1 MMKKI
6 LILLIFLTGFLG
18 INKITMAQIDETT
31 NLCTKYLVPP
41 YISDGQ
47 QYKALLNEDEIAE
60 FHITFFGGS
69 VYRIIAASG
78 TTEGN
83 VIFRIYDKERNL
95 LFSNADYDNSIY
107 WDFKF
112 TSTIDCIIEAQ
123 LDNDNLQSGYLL
135 MLIGFKQ
142 NN

>member
-1 MMKKI
+1 MRK
-6 LILLIFLTGFLG
+6 LLLIGLVFFIGFIGL
-18 INKITMAQIDETT
+18 NKTIMAQADETM
-31 NLCTKYLVPP
+31 NICSKYLVAPF
-41 YISDGQ
+41 ISDGQ

-69 VYRIIAASG
+69 IYRLVTASG

-95 LFSNADYDNSIY
+95 LFSNADYDNSTY

-112 TSTIDCIIEAQ
+112 SSTIDCIIEAQ

-135 MLIGFKQ
+135 MLVGFKQ